1 MMAVESFSGV
11 LGFMK
16 NNSSFTQEEQA
27 VTRTELRAEAKRN
40 EKRGWAI
47 SMAIA
52 VTIAI
57 LLRLFV
63 FEFVC
68 ISQSSMEP
76 TLYSNNYVFM
86 ERVTYW
92 FSQPLFGDVIICKFP
107 DSNATYVKR
116 VIGVAGDTLEIK
128 DGVLYINDE
137 ADRTYFSEDTQRMLP
152 KTVVPEGSVYVLGDN
167 RNVSVDS
174 RTVGPLKLNMVL
186 GKALFVIWPPDK
198 LHGL

>member
-1 MMAVESFSGV
+1 MMR
-11 LGFMK
+11 
-16 NNSSFTQEEQA
+16 NYSFTDDDHA
-27 VTRTELRAEAKRN
+27 ATRTELKAEAKRN
-40 EKRGWAI
+40 EKRGWVI

-52 VTIAI
+52 VTIAV

-92 FSQPLFGDVIICKFP
+92 FNQPRFGDVVICQFP
-107 DSNATYVKR
+107 DSSAAYVKR
-116 VIGVAGDTLEIK
+116 VIGVAGDTIEIK
-128 DGVLYINDE
+128 DGVLYINGA
-137 ADRTYFSEDTQRMLP
+137 ADRTYFSNDTQKTFP
-152 KTVVPEGSVYVLGDN
+152 KTVVPEGCVFVMGDN

-174 RTVGPLKLNMVL
+174 REVGPLKLSMIL
-186 GKALFVIWPPDK
+186 GKAIFVIWPPDK
-198 LHGL
+198 IHGL

>member
-1 MMAVESFSGV
+1 M
-11 LGFMK
+11 FMSQ
-16 NNSSFTQEEQA
+16 SSFTDDDHA
-27 VTRTELRAEAKRN
+27 ATRTELKAEARRS

-52 VTIAI
+52 VTVAV

-92 FSQPLFGDVIICKFP
+92 FSQPDFGDVVICQFP
-107 DSNATYVKR
+107 DSSATYVKR

-128 DGVLYINDE
+128 DGVLYINGQ
-137 ADRTYFSEDTQRMLP
+137 ADRTYFSDDTQNTLP
-152 KTVVPEGSVYVLGDN
+152 KTVVPEGCVYVLGDN

-174 RTVGPLKLNMVL
+174 RAVGPLKLSMIL
-186 GKALFVIWPPDK
+186 GKALFVIWPLDK
-198 LHGL
+198 VHGL